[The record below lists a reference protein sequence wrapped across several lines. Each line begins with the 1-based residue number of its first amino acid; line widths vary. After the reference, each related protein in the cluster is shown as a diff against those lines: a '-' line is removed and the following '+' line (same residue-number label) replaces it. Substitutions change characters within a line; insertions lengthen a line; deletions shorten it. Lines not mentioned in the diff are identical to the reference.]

1 MDKQNIF
8 NTIIAGIGTLFTTL
22 FGSWDLALQILIIF
36 MIADYVMGV
45 LIALSNKT
53 LSSKTGF
60 KGLLKKAV
68 IFVVLI
74 LAVSLDRL
82 LNTGGW
88 IFRTLVCYFYIANEG
103 ISILENCA
111 CLGVP
116 IPQQIT
122 DALIQLK
129 EGNKKEIKEQDK

>member
-1 MDKQNIF
+1 MDKHIF
-8 NTIIAGIGTLFTTL
+8 NTVIAATGTVFTTL

-36 MIADYVMGV
+36 MITDYVMGI
-45 LIALSNKT
+45 LIALNNKT
-53 LSSKTGF
+53 LSSKIGF

-68 IFVVLI
+68 IFIVLI

-82 LNTGGW
+82 LNTGSW
-88 IFRTLVCYFYIANEG
+88 VFRTLACYFYIANEG

-122 DALIQLK
+122 DALVQLK
-129 EGNKKEIKEQDK
+129 QGNKKEIKEQDK

>member
-1 MDKQNIF
+1 MDKHIF
-8 NTIIAGIGTLFTTL
+8 NTLIAAAGTIFTTL

-36 MIADYVMGV
+36 MIADYVMGI

-53 LSSKTGF
+53 LSSKIGF

-68 IFVVLI
+68 IFIVLI

-82 LNTGGW
+82 LNTGSW
-88 IFRTLVCYFYIANEG
+88 VFRTLACYFYIANEG

-122 DALIQLK
+122 DALVQLK